1 MKKYIGVIVVALMLC
16 CMVVLVVAFLDKR
29 KKGEREIE
37 RMKENAKTMIEQRKK
52 LDEKWN
58 SVDKISID
66 TEFKDVKKN
75 GGE

>member
-1 MKKYIGVIVVALMLC
+1 MALMLC

>member
-1 MKKYIGVIVVALMLC
+1 MRKYIGVIVVALMLC
-16 CMVVLVVAFLDKR
+16 CMVVLVVAFLDRR

-58 SVDKISID
+58 SVNDRVIY
-66 TEFKDVKKN
+66 TEFKDVEKN